1 MKWPRALVWVGHE
14 FLEMLPAVIFFA
26 VGFNVIVLT
35 TNLFLSSYSSSIGN
49 FLVAITM
56 SLVVGKAVLVANA
69 TPFLRRYDTRPLAW
83 SILYKA
89 VVYCV
94 FVLLAR
100 LIEAVVEDLI
110 RGRPFAETIAKFSWD
125 RFFAIQIWLFVLF
138 LIFVSFSEMIELFGE
153 GELTRILFSHRS
165 AELKEG
171 RRERTQTLIHLS
183 NLTASHTPEELAD
196 HASPANA
203 ELLQLLRG
211 LAKG

>member
-1 MKWPRALVWVGHE
+1 MKWPRVFVWMRHE

-35 TNLFLSSYSSSIGN
+35 TNLFLSSYSLTIGN
-49 FLVAITM
+49 FLVAITLA
-56 SLVVGKAVLVANA
+56 LVVGKAVLVANA

-89 VVYCV
+89 AVYCV
-94 FVLLAR
+94 FVFLAR
-100 LIEAVVEDLI
+100 LIEAVLESWFL
-110 RGRPFAETIAKFSWD
+110 GKPLSETVAKFSWD

-138 LIFVSFSEMIELFGE
+138 LIYVTFSEMIQLFGE
-153 GELTRILFSHRS
+153 GELSRILFSSRS
-165 AELKEG
+165 AELKAG

-196 HASPANA
+196 RTSPANA
-203 ELLQLLRG
+203 ELLHLLRG
-211 LAKG
+211 LTKG